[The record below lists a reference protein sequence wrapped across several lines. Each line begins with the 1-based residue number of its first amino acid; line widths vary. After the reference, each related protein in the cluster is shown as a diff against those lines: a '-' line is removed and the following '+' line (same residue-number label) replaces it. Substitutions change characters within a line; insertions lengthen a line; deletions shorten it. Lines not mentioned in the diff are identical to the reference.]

1 MVAQYWAWICR
12 ATLWSL
18 CYSFW
23 SWKTEKTCQKL
34 HQEIYHHTNYL
45 SVTQEGNMF
54 SSFLFD
60 IKQNDFRQIEL
71 NHIGCGVFSLL
82 INEVIIKNPHKKL
95 KTTTFAVFLSLF
107 FYLFRSEI
115 QFLSKFLNDFRII
128 TTQFGLSDWNSWRI
142 QLISRILTP
151 LTSCVILIWIE
162 NDKQQTFL
170 NYS

>member
-54 SSFLFD
+54 SSVLFD
-60 IKQNDFRQIEL
+60 KKQNDSRQIEW

-82 INEVIIKNPHKKL
+82 INEVIIKKHKKL
-95 KTTTFAVFLSLF
+95 KATTFAVFFSLF
-107 FYLFRSEI
+107 SPFPIRNPIPLEI
-115 QFLSKFLNDFRII
+115 LKWFSNNYNAIWFVRLEFLINFIDISCFDSFNFLYN
-128 TTQFGLSDWNSWRI
+128 SD
-142 QLISRILTP
+142 
-151 LTSCVILIWIE
+151 
-162 NDKQQTFL
+162 L
-170 NYS
+170 NRK